1 MPISQNELNEA
12 LNRAAYLMSE
22 QGQNQI
28 KKNAQSI
35 KNNFDI
41 NGDYQ
46 KQYVNHQSPNII
58 QEKQTHINH
67 TSKLPKV
74 IQESLTK
81 NPINFQGETSVIDN
95 LSINTQNKNMVME
108 QQTPVQPYQPQYQ
121 PQYQAPQMMIDY
133 NYLRS
138 IINECIQLNMQKI
151 KEEILSES
159 ELKAIRLGSEN
170 KIQLIDNKN
179 NLYESKLIFKKNI
192 TKK

>member
-1 MPISQNELNEA
+1 
-12 LNRAAYLMSE
+12 
-22 QGQNQI
+22 
-28 KKNAQSI
+28 
-35 KNNFDI
+35 
-41 NGDYQ
+41 
-46 KQYVNHQSPNII
+46 
-58 QEKQTHINH
+58 
-67 TSKLPKV
+67 
-74 IQESLTK
+74 
-81 NPINFQGETSVIDN
+81 
-95 LSINTQNKNMVME
+95 ME

-179 NLYESKLIFKKNI
+179 NLYESKLIFNNLFI
-192 TKK
+192 YVTPILQ